1 MSISTKV
8 SCRATAML
16 GLSAALAAS
25 SLSVVAQT
33 TSQAPMEANLICRQA
48 HADEAVTARMVSTST
63 TLVCRPIA
71 ISMRMSDGSMKI
83 IGDVTAK
90 PQSGP
95 NFSKALTPQQMQEA
109 CEKWLEA
116 VFHIDRSP

>member
-1 MSISTKV
+1 MNISAKFG
-8 SCRATAML
+8 CRASALL

-33 TSQAPMEANLICRQA
+33 TNHVPMEASLICRQA
-48 HADEAVTARMVSTST
+48 RADETVTARMVSTSM

-71 ISMRMSDGSMKI
+71 VSMRMSDGSMKI

-95 NFSKALTPQQMQEA
+95 DFSKALTPQQMQEA
-109 CEKWLEA
+109 CEKWLET
-116 VFHIDRSP
+116 VFHIDRNP

>member
-1 MSISTKV
+1 MSTSTKV
-8 SCRATAML
+8 GRRAAAML
-16 GLSAALAAS
+16 GLLAAVAGS
-25 SLSVVAQT
+25 SLSGVAQT
-33 TSQAPMEANLICRQA
+33 TSQAPLEASLICRQA
-48 HADEAVTARMVSTST
+48 HADEAVTAKMVATSM

-71 ISMRMSDGSMKI
+71 VSMRMSDGSMKI
-83 IGDVTAK
+83 IGNATAK

-109 CEKWLEA
+109 CEKWLET